1 MSNINKAIE
10 HLKENDIDAV
20 EVGGILVIPY
30 DYIHDDPDKFCDVIT
45 QIKGL
50 LRDVDYDKSWQ
61 IDPYY
66 YERKRNEDGSVVLGP
81 EG

>member
-1 MSNINKAIE
+1 MSDINKVID

-20 EVGGILVIPY
+20 EVGSALVIPY
-30 DYIHDDPDKFCDVIT
+30 DYIHDDADKFCGMVSK
-45 QIKGL
+45 IKGL

-66 YERKRNEDGSVVLGP
+66 YDRKRNEDGSVIVGS

>member
-1 MSNINKAIE
+1 MQRVIE
-10 HLKENDIDAV
+10 HLKENGYDAV
-20 EVGGILVIPY
+20 EVGGVLVIPY
-30 DYIHDDPDKFCDVIT
+30 DYIHDDADKFCDAIT

-66 YERKRNEDGSVVLGP
+66 YDRKRNEDGSVIVGP